1 MQEMCEK
8 PSVRSLGRE
17 DPLEEE
23 MTTHSSIFCL
33 KNSMDRGAWQATVHG
48 LAKRVGHNSA
58 TKQQQAFQSKLTS
71 PQASPFQGPRAG
83 SGRTLGNELS
93 EETHALTKQEAFL
106 GRGARRTA
114 EASGSPGARPAA

>member
-1 MQEMCEK
+1 
-8 PSVRSLGRE
+8 
-17 DPLEEE
+17 
-23 MTTHSSIFCL
+23 
-33 KNSMDRGAWQATVHG
+33 MDRGAWQATVQG
-48 LAKRVGHNSA
+48 LAKGVGHNSA

-114 EASGSPGARPAA
+114 EVSGSPGARPAA